1 MLFLLAAEP
10 QFPSGVHSLSFSQP
24 HGTWGVGTA
33 LPPEGHVNQAWPIRT
48 PHFLGHGHWQM
59 NGYLG
64 CLLSC
69 SERSMSTSPL
79 PLDVNLGDTDT
90 GSWRACQREE
100 SRAGRT
106 RAGGFG
112 WPRPHSLT
120 QLCLPYL
127 TALYESLRPCV
138 SGTRVFFCQ
147 IKVRFLTVAA
157 GDSYLLSILSSL
169 CK

>member
-1 MLFLLAAEP
+1 MVRGELVQPYPQRVTWTRPGQSEHHISLAMGIGRWMGIWDVCWAARREAWAP
-10 QFPSGVHSLSFSQP
+10 VLS
-24 HGTWGVGTA
+24 HWTLTW
-33 LPPEGHVNQAWPIRT
+33 E
-48 PHFLGHGHWQM
+48 
-59 NGYLG
+59 
-64 CLLSC
+64 
-69 SERSMSTSPL
+69 
-79 PLDVNLGDTDT
+79 DTDT

-169 CK
+169 CKWGN